1 MRLIAIDL
9 DGTLLSSDGKISAE
23 NKRALKKLVRKGYQI
38 AVVTGRAVFDA
49 QALMN
54 ENGLLASVIGSNGA
68 VIQDSSGRI
77 IHATSIPIRAVQKI
91 LTYLLTE
98 NMYFELT
105 TRNGLLVPTNG
116 ETHLKREL
124 DYFID
129 HKMIVGRRD
138 KLWEKAKTQFRQYG
152 QIRVSDPVG
161 LLKKDLSIYKLLTFT
176 YDSERLLNT
185 MIAFSTSDQVE
196 LTSSGTYVLEFI
208 PHHVN
213 KGTGIEFLAAR
224 LGLANKQIIAIGDNH
239 NDIPMFKVAG
249 AKIAMGNA
257 APSVKKMS
265 TFVTK
270 RNDENGVA
278 YALQHL
284 LNI

>member
-116 ETHLKREL
+116 ETHLNREL